1 MDESYEC
8 IYYVKEQKTI
18 EQWTCLLCNII
29 EIKLKLG
36 KHKVI
41 NKDMD
46 KGMDKFMEWDQYKLQ
61 CGHMVH
67 PRCYRVWSYK
77 QDAVGC
83 SICGLLPLTDE
94 NIHCYQCNTWGHKSN
109 DCPIL
114 QFTYHHIFLTQQ
126 QMYEKRKE
134 EKQEL

>member
-18 EQWTCLLCNII
+18 EEWTCLLCNIT

-36 KHKVI
+36 KHKCMGKIV
-41 NKDMD
+41 
-46 KGMDKFMEWDQYKLQ
+46 DKFMEWEQYKLQ
-61 CGHMVH
+61 CGHTVH

-77 QDAVGC
+77 QGTVGC
-83 SICGLLPLTDE
+83 PTCGLLPMTDE
-94 NIHCYQCNTWGHKSN
+94 NMNCYRCSTWGHKTN

-114 QFTYHHIFLTQQ
+114 QFTYRHLYLVQKEK
-126 QMYEKRKE
+126 YYERLREEKRE
-134 EKQEL
+134 

>member
-18 EQWTCLLCNII
+18 EQWTCLLCNIT

-36 KHKVI
+36 KHK
-41 NKDMD
+41 
-46 KGMDKFMEWDQYKLQ
+46 FMEWEQYKLQ
-61 CGHMVH
+61 CGHTVH

-77 QDAVGC
+77 QGTVGC
-83 SICGLLPLTDE
+83 STCGLLPMTDE
-94 NIHCYQCNTWGHKSN
+94 NMNCYRCSTWGHKTN

-114 QFTYHHIFLTQQ
+114 QFTYRHLYLVQKHYATFRE
-126 QMYEKRKE
+126 EKR
-134 EKQEL
+134 ELE